1 MDAFIISKTIAYIFL
16 STSSPTTLH
25 FEDAI
30 EFMQAGKS
38 SDFDVSFSKNR
49 KSLVIRPIGTF
60 VEPKN
65 MVIISQDT
73 HFHFKLVNMES
84 KQHDFVYI
92 HQGKPNS
99 TYRKKFENDLVK
111 VHEGESSLYII
122 NKTDTT
128 LDVNGSKVDHHTY
141 LSKGLPVVINGQ
153 AVY

>member
-1 MDAFIISKTIAYIFL
+1 MDAFIIPKTIAYIFL

-25 FEDAI
+25 FDDPV

-60 VEPKN
+60 IAPKN
-65 MVIISQDT
+65 MVIISEAT

-84 KQHDFVYI
+84 KQHDFVYV
-92 HQGKPNS
+92 HKGTPNS
-99 TYRKKFENDLVK
+99 SYRKIFENDLVK
-111 VHEGESSLYII
+111 VHEGESSLYIV
-122 NKTDTT
+122 NKTHAP
-128 LDVNGSKVDHHTY
+128 LDVNGSKVDLHTY

>member
-1 MDAFIISKTIAYIFL
+1 MDAFIIPKTISYIFL

-25 FEDAI
+25 FDDPV

-60 VEPKN
+60 SDSKN

-92 HQGKPNS
+92 HKGRANS
-99 TYRKKFENDLVK
+99 SYIKKFENDLVK
-111 VHEGESSLYII
+111 VHEGESSLYVV
-122 NKTDTT
+122 NKTNAP
-128 LDVNGSKVDHHTY
+128 LDVNGSRVDHHTY
-141 LSKGLPVVINGQ
+141 ISKGLPVIINGI